1 MLEMKDDLDELLKT
15 KGKRKEETIDLDE
28 CLKIKGL
35 RDNRGE
41 ARMLLKRNVRI
52 ALASANEVRKGIFLK
67 SFDIATV
74 SRLTGGL

>member
-1 MLEMKDDLDELLKT
+1 MLKMKGDLDELLKT

-41 ARMLLKRNVRI
+41 ARMLLKRNVLI
-52 ALASANEVRKGIFLK
+52 ALRKYVLYAQG
-67 SFDIATV
+67 
-74 SRLTGGL
+74 

>member
-1 MLEMKDDLDELLKT
+1 M

-41 ARMLLKRNVRI
+41 ARILLKEKAVI
-52 ALASANEVRKGIFLK
+52 PLVSANEVRKGTLLR

-74 SRLTGGL
+74 SRLTGRE

>member
-1 MLEMKDDLDELLKT
+1 LKK

-41 ARMLLKRNVRI
+41 ARMLLKAKAVI
-52 ALASANEVRKGIFLK
+52 ALVP
-67 SFDIATV
+67 
-74 SRLTGGL
+74 

>member
-1 MLEMKDDLDELLKT
+1 LKK

-41 ARMLLKRNVRI
+41 ARMLLKRNVLIVLFSPKWHRFLLI
-52 ALASANEVRKGIFLK
+52 PQVRRHCAPAK
-67 SFDIATV
+67 SRVVVREGRGRSLV
-74 SRLTGGL
+74 S

>member
-41 ARMLLKRNVRI
+41 ARMLLKAKAVI
-52 ALASANEVRKGIFLK
+52 ALVSANEVKKGEISKEL
-67 SFDIATV
+67 
-74 SRLTGGL
+74 